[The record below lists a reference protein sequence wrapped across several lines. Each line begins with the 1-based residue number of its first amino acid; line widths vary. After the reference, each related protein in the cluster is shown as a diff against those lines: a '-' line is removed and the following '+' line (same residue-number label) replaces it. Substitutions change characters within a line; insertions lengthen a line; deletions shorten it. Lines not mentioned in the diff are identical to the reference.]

1 MQIQIRLGVH
11 LDPGPG
17 VKKIKQEFFANLENY
32 ANKMF
37 YISAFYNST
46 IRIQEAFHKADQKH
60 WIPKKGAPYLSL
72 SMLKMSRTMSLA
84 TERLFSRVS

>member
-17 VKKIKQEFFANLENY
+17 VKKFKQEFFAYLENY

-37 YISAFYNST
+37 YISA
-46 IRIQEAFHKADQKH
+46 EWKH
-60 WIPKKGAPYLSL
+60 
-72 SMLKMSRTMSLA
+72 
-84 TERLFSRVS
+84 

>member
-1 MQIQIRLGVH
+1 MRIQIRLGVH

-37 YISAFYNST
+37 YISAFYTST
-46 IRIQEAFHKADQKH
+46 IRIQEASHKADQKH
-60 WIPKKGAPYLSL
+60 WIQKKVLLTWVCLY
-72 SMLKMSRTMSLA
+72 
-84 TERLFSRVS
+84 